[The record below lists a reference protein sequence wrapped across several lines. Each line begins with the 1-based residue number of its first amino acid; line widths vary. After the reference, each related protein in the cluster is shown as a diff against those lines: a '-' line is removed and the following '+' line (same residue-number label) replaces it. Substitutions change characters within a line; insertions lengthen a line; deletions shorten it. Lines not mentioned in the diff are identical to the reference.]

1 MYDVDEHDSLVN
13 PRIFYDPP
21 GSEKFKQ
28 GGHDGMK
35 INSHGNVFGTATGGV
50 WILNKDGKL
59 LGKINIPERTS
70 NCALSADEK
79 TLFITADM
87 YVLRVKMR

>member
-1 MYDVDEHDSLVN
+1 LISRET
-13 PRIFYDPP
+13 F
-21 GSEKFKQ
+21 
-28 GGHDGMK
+28 
-35 INSHGNVFGTATGGV
+35 FGTADGGV
-50 WILNKDGKL
+50 WILNRDGKL